1 MGIERYAD
9 PIVQEDRGE
18 IAAATSEHIQIA
30 GMRIALHRFLHLERE
45 AILPSSHI
53 GVTDRQPDPHPA
65 RNRDHRRDR
74 TFTTRASAAASTSL
88 PMMIRS
94 PSART
99 ISIRPTTGG
108 SGGAVGAAS
117 VVIVAGTNVTAS
129 PAGSKADGPI

>member
-1 MGIERYAD
+1 M
-9 PIVQEDRGE
+9 E
-18 IAAATSEHIQIA
+18 IARFYDGSRH
-30 GMRIALHRFLHLERE
+30 GLRITLLR
-45 AILPSSHI
+45 ITPHI

-65 RNRDHRRDR
+65 RNRNHRRDR
-74 TFTTRASAAASTSL
+74 TFTTRASAAALTSL

-129 PAGSKADGPI
+129 PAGRKADGPI

>member
-1 MGIERYAD
+1 M
-9 PIVQEDRGE
+9 E
-18 IAAATSEHIQIA
+18 IARFYDGSRH
-30 GMRIALHRFLHLERE
+30 GLRITLLR
-45 AILPSSHI
+45 ITPHI

-99 ISIRPTTGG
+99 ISIRPASEG
-108 SGGAVGAAS
+108 SGESVGAAS
-117 VVIVAGTNVTAS
+117 LVMAAGTNVTAS
-129 PAGSKADGPI
+129 PAGSKADVPI